1 MVRKGSWVQIPVVA
15 PLTNYPVL
23 YIDEVWKKATGQ
35 NANHFARFGE
45 KNQNGLSH
53 YCFYAGMVEWS
64 NTSDC
69 KSDGVRLR
77 GFKSLSLH
85 Q

>member
-1 MVRKGSWVQIPVVA
+1 MRKTA
-15 PLTNYPVL
+15 
-23 YIDEVWKKATGQ
+23 
-35 NANHFARFGE
+35 
-45 KNQNGLSH
+45 GLSH
-53 YCFYAGMVEWS
+53 AFYAGMVEWS

-85 Q
+85 QYKGTYEGGFFYIEVENALNVRVNGN